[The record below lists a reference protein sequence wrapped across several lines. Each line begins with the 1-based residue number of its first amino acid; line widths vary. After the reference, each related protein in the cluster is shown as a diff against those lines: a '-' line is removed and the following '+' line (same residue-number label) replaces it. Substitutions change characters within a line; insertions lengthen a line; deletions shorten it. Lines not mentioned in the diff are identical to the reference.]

1 AEASVLAELEEEE
14 DEDEEEEDVEE
25 VEKEKDDLEEEEE
38 LPGTPPEPE
47 EAEELQLYTHPIA
60 RTGLLYDER
69 MEEHYNPWDSQHPEA
84 PQRIRR
90 VMERLQELGLAQQCL
105 RIPAWPA
112 RREQLRACHTH
123 QLVALLSGSA
133 GLRLRELRALA
144 GRFSSLFL
152 CPRSYHCARLA
163 AGTACA
169 AAAAVWHGKVRL
181 SRIR

>member
-1 AEASVLAELEEEE
+1 AELEDEE
-14 DEDEEEEDVEE
+14 DENEVEEEEEE
-25 VEKEKDDLEEEEE
+25 VEEEKDDVEDEEE

-47 EAEELQLYTHPIA
+47 ETEELQLYPHPVT

-90 VMERLQELGLAQQCL
+90 VMERLQELGLSQRCL
-105 RIPAWPA
+105 RIPARMA
-112 RREQLRACHTH
+112 RREQLRACHTRR
-123 QLVALLSGSA
+123 LVTLLANSA

-144 GRFSSLFL
+144 GGFSSLFL
-152 CPRSYHCARLA
+152 CPRSYPCARLA

-169 AAAAVWHGKVRL
+169 AVAAVWHGKVGL
-181 SRIR
+181 N